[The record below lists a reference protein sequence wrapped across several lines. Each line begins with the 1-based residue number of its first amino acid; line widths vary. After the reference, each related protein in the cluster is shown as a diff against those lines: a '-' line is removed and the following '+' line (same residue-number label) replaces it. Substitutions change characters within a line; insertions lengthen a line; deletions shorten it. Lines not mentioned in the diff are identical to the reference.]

1 MRDAHLTRQETLEAE
16 VFPTQAAIHLT
27 WTAKPWADRYSIYRI
42 EGGKRVHVAHTS
54 TMMEYYDRSAKGV
67 LPEYEVVAERIGDI
81 SFEDQD
87 ILIVEEQHLDAQDMA
102 IRMQS
107 KKGDWAG
114 HEKLGSDLQTFI
126 GERNTP
132 ETAEG
137 IRASVE
143 EALLY
148 KARFNE
154 VEVRVIPVAMNKMSV
169 YAFHDEAY
177 AREDVSL

>member
-1 MRDAHLTRQETLEAE
+1 MRDAHLSRQETLELE

-27 WTAKPWADRYSIYRI
+27 WTARSWANRYSIYKI
-42 EGGKRVHVAHTS
+42 EGNKRVHVAHTS
-54 TMMEYYDRSAKGV
+54 TMAEYYDRSAKGAI
-67 LPEYEVVAERIGDI
+67 PEYQVVAERIGDI

-87 ILIVEEQHLDAQDMA
+87 ILLVEDQKLDAQDMA
-102 IRMQS
+102 VRMQS

-114 HEKLGSDLQTFI
+114 HEQLGSDLHAFI

-132 ETAEG
+132 ETADE

-143 EALLY
+143 DALLY
-148 KARFNE
+148 KARFDE